1 MKFQEEI
8 ISRYEQ
14 SQRPPLVLNK
24 FISPAGKVAGE
35 TSRAATAVD
44 EYLNRQSPEEQRRNS
59 ILEHYVRIS

>member
-1 MKFQEEI
+1 MKFQDEI

-24 FISPAGKVAGE
+24 FISPAEKVAGE
-35 TSRAATAVD
+35 TPRPATAID

-59 ILEHYVRIS
+59 ILEHFM